1 MGNVYWLKP
10 QDWHGSLPPI
20 SVVASAFFAVGYVI
34 NLLGR
39 E

>member
-1 MGNVYWLKP
+1 MGYECWLKP

-20 SVVASAFFAVGYVI
+20 SVVALALFAVGYVI